1 MNGRLV
7 GVIHQAAL
15 LAVLALWVGHALFPE
30 PPGATAAPA
39 APPLSEE
46 ADWLALQATLV
57 VMPAYLLALIDPSAY
72 LAIILKAVSL
82 GQQSSGTPVRTAIR
96 ELLGSTLLGGL
107 LAILFW
113 WALGL
118 FVHLW
123 MFFLWMLL
131 VGLLL
136 ARKLHGL
143 RPSRHSPGFWLNT
156 QVTMLILLGLSV
168 QDSANGQ
175 DVYHAFAVR
184 MSLFIAI
191 SLFASL
197 MVHLLDPWRQRR
209 GRRRSVGPPGRLR

>member
-1 MNGRLV
+1 M
-7 GVIHQAAL
+7 
-15 LAVLALWVGHALFPE
+15 
-30 PPGATAAPA
+30 
-39 APPLSEE
+39 
-46 ADWLALQATLV
+46 
-57 VMPAYLLALIDPSAY
+57 
-72 LAIILKAVSL
+72 
-82 GQQSSGTPVRTAIR
+82 RTAIR

-191 SLFASL
+191 SLYAGL
-197 MVHLLDPWRQRR
+197 MVHLLASLRQRR
-209 GRRRSVGPPGRLR
+209 RGRALAG